1 MTDISYHGTVNDLQG
16 LHFAPAGP
24 FARPDWFA
32 LLQAS
37 SAPAL
42 FAAASDASGTLVLP
56 LTHSGNVLKSL
67 TNWYAFSWQP
77 LATPHAETPGLLRAL
92 AHDLKARAAS
102 VDLAKLP
109 EGSARAMQAAFA
121 AAGWITL
128 LEPCDSNHVLRVTG
142 RSYADYL
149 GARPGPLRTTLK
161 RRSGKVDVEIV
172 TDFEDDAWDSYQHVY
187 AHSWK
192 PGEGDPALLR
202 AFAEAEGSAG
212 RLRLGLA
219 RHEGQ
224 VVAAQ
229 FWTVENDTAWIH
241 KLAHLESAR
250 HLSAGTV
257 LSAALFRH
265 VIDEDRVA
273 LVDFGTGDD
282 GYKRDWMEQVR
293 TRYRLRAWR
302 PGAPANWP
310 RIARAKARA
319 LVSRWRAG

>member
-1 MTDISYHGTVNDLQG
+1 MTDISYHGMVNDLQG

-24 FARPDWFA
+24 FARLDWFA
-32 LLQAS
+32 LLQARG
-37 SAPAL
+37 APAL
-42 FAAASDASGTLVLP
+42 FAVASDPSGTLVLP
-56 LTHSGNVLKSL
+56 LSPTASTLKNL

-77 LATPHAETPGLLRAL
+77 LATPHADTPALLRAL
-92 AHDLKARAAS
+92 AQDLKARAAHIEIT
-102 VDLAKLP
+102 KLP
-109 EGSARAMQAAFA
+109 EGSAREMQAAFA
-121 AAGWITL
+121 GTGWITML
-128 LEPCDSNHVLRVTG
+128 DPCDSNHVLRVAG

-161 RRSGKVDVEIV
+161 RKSGKVEVEIFANFQPD
-172 TDFEDDAWDSYQHVY
+172 TWESYQQVY
-187 AHSWK
+187 QQSWK

-202 AFAEAEGSAG
+202 AFAEAEGAAG

-250 HLSAGTV
+250 QLSAGTV
-257 LSAALFRH
+257 LSAALFRR

-273 LVDFGTGDD
+273 LVDFGTGNDS
-282 GYKRDWMEQVR
+282 YKRDWMEQVR

-302 PGAPANWP
+302 PDTPANWP
-310 RIARAKARA
+310 RIAKAKARA